1 MGTSPAA
8 PVRLARPRCASP
20 FAPGREIAF
29 ARVEGRAL
37 EPIGIRDGDHVALAR
52 GIDVDP
58 LAAGPEP
65 FAAGPNP
72 ATNGGDLAAVVGP
85 DGTSALW
92 SVRREGTR
100 LRYGVGCRASDR
112 LTERH
117 ARVAG
122 VVVAVLRRDVSGGS

>member
-8 PVRLARPRCASP
+8 PVRLARARCASP

-58 LAAGPEP
+58 PAAGPEP
-65 FAAGPNP
+65 FAAGPDP
-72 ATNGGDLAAVVGP
+72 ATRGSELAAVVGP

-92 SVRREGTR
+92 SVRREGAR
-100 LRYGVGCRASDR
+100 LRYGVGCRASER

-122 VVVAVLRRDVSGGS
+122 VVVAVLRRDVGGGS